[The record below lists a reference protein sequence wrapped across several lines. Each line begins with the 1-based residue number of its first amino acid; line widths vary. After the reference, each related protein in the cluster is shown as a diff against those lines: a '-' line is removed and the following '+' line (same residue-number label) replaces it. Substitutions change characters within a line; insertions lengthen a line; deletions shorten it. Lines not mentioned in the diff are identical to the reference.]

1 MWQFS
6 TEKCHPLQYIMRIC
20 FRSNKSPQKV
30 WKAGYRG
37 NRGDME
43 KKNDSNDQPGYKLT
57 EIVNKK
63 SLRNR
68 GKFSLAS
75 RSF

>member
-6 TEKCHPLQYIMRIC
+6 IEKCHPLQYIMWIC

-43 KKNDSNDQPGYKLT
+43 KKYDSNDQLGHKLT